1 MARIEHVSKPASRL
15 AEQDALHLK
24 LGYVHLVDTL
34 NELEQVFQKDNVL
47 AHMVRTLCAMEN
59 TLFEYVTPERR

>member
-1 MARIEHVSKPASRL
+1 MVHASKPSSRL

-34 NELEQVFQKDNVL
+34 NELEQVFHKDNIV

-59 TLFEYVTPERR
+59 TLFEYVTPVKGRK